1 MKNLVLFD
9 IDGTLTESN
18 QLDSICYVEVVKR
31 VLGIDHVDDD
41 WSHYHHV
48 TDSGVLAEIYQK
60 HFSEDISEAVVSE
73 FKEQFLRTIRNKL
86 RSTSAGMRPVPGAPE
101 ALGILRKSDEW
112 LIALA
117 GGCWRESAEMKLQ
130 HARMKLNDIPI
141 FSADDAIARTEII
154 SKAIDTMLTTAGLDR
169 FGRIVYVGDGIWDL
183 KASRELDIA
192 FLGIGAAREK
202 LLAAGASHA
211 ISDYSDIQEFM
222 HALNNC
228 SVPTR

>member
-31 VLGIDHVDDD
+31 VLDIDHVDDD

-48 TDSGVLAEIYQK
+48 TDAGVLAEIYQE
-60 HFSEDISEAVVSE
+60 HFHKDISEAVASE
-73 FKEQFLRTIRNKL
+73 FKEQFLQTIRNKL
-86 RSTSAGMRPVPGAPE
+86 RSTNAGIRPVPGARE
-101 ALGILRKSDEW
+101 ALGILRESDKW
-112 LIALA
+112 VIALA
-117 GGCWRESAEMKLQ
+117 GGCWRESAEIKL
-130 HARMKLNDIPI
+130 HNARVTLNNIPI
-141 FSADDAIARTEII
+141 FSADDAIARTEIM
-154 SKAIDTMLTTAGLDR
+154 SKAINTMLVTTGLDCFR
-169 FGRIVYVGDGIWDL
+169 KIVYVGDAVWDV

-192 FLGIGAAREK
+192 FLGVGAIREK
-202 LLAAGASHA
+202 LLAAGASHV

-228 SVPTR
+228 SVPTK